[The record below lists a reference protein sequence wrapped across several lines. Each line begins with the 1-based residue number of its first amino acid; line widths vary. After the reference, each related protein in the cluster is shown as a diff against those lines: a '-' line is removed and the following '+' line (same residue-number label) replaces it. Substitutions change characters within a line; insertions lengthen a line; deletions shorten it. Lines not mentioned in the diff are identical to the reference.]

1 MGFVLAQSHGAFIFS
16 NISDCTKVAVFVY
29 AKQKH
34 GCFCVTLRPELC
46 DDNGYFSTMT
56 QSLLF
61 HKTFTHPTSDEWVVF
76 VHGAGGSSS
85 IWFKQIKA
93 YKQHFNLLLIDLR
106 GHGKSNQLIKEIIAN
121 RYTFKEVTL
130 DILKVLDHLK
140 IQSAHFVGMSLGTI
154 IVRNL
159 AELATGRVKTMVLGG
174 AVTRL
179 NTRSQVLVK
188 LGNLC
193 KHIVPYMWL
202 YRLFAY
208 IVMPQRAQKESRHM
222 FIREAKKL
230 CQKEFKRW
238 FILTAEVNPLM
249 RYFKDRELPIPTLY
263 LMGEKDYMFI
273 TPVKEMVSAHTLSEL
288 HEIPDCGHVCNVE
301 RPDEFNDHSIA
312 FIQQHLTA

>member
-1 MGFVLAQSHGAFIFS
+1 
-16 NISDCTKVAVFVY
+16 
-29 AKQKH
+29 
-34 GCFCVTLRPELC
+34 
-46 DDNGYFSTMT
+46 MT
-56 QSLLF
+56 QPLLF
-61 HKTFTHPTSDEWVVF
+61 HKTYLHPTSNEWVVF

-106 GHGKSNQLIKEIIAN
+106 GHGKSNQLLKELITS
-121 RYTFKEVTL
+121 RYTFTAVTQ

-159 AELATGRVKTMVLGG
+159 AELASDRVRSMVLGG

-179 NTRSQVLVK
+179 NTRSQILVK
-188 LGNLC
+188 LGNLG
-193 KHIVPYMWL
+193 KHILPYMWL
-202 YRLFAY
+202 YKLFAY
-208 IVMPQRAQKESRHM
+208 IVMPQKNQRESRHL

-238 FILTAEVNPLM
+238 FTLAADVNPLM

-263 LMGEKDYMFI
+263 LMGDRDYMFI
-273 TPVKEMVSAHTLSEL
+273 KPVKEMVAVHKLSVL
-288 HEIPDCGHVCNVE
+288 REIPDCGHVCNVE
-301 RPDEFNDHSIA
+301 RPDDFNQHSIE
-312 FIQQHLTA
+312 FIKQQSLTA

>member
-1 MGFVLAQSHGAFIFS
+1 
-16 NISDCTKVAVFVY
+16 
-29 AKQKH
+29 
-34 GCFCVTLRPELC
+34 
-46 DDNGYFSTMT
+46 MT
-56 QSLLF
+56 QPLLF
-61 HKTFTHPTSDEWVVF
+61 HKTYLHPTSKEWVVF

-106 GHGKSNQLIKEIIAN
+106 GHGKSNQLLKELMTS
-121 RYTFKEVTL
+121 RYTFTAVTQ

-159 AELATGRVKTMVLGG
+159 AELASERVRSMVLGG

-179 NTRSQVLVK
+179 NTRSQILVR
-188 LGNLC
+188 LGNFG
-193 KHIVPYMWL
+193 KHILPYMWL
-202 YRLFAY
+202 YKLFAY
-208 IVMPQRAQKESRHM
+208 IVMPQKNQRESRHL

-238 FILTAEVNPLM
+238 FILAADVNPLM

-263 LMGEKDYMFI
+263 LMGDRDYMFI
-273 TPVKEMVSAHTLSEL
+273 KPVKEMVAVHKLSVL
-288 HEIPDCGHVCNVE
+288 REIPDCGHVCNVE
-301 RPDEFNDHSIA
+301 RPDDFNQHSMEFIK
-312 FIQQHLTA
+312 QQSLAA

>member
-1 MGFVLAQSHGAFIFS
+1 
-16 NISDCTKVAVFVY
+16 
-29 AKQKH
+29 
-34 GCFCVTLRPELC
+34 
-46 DDNGYFSTMT
+46 MT
-56 QSLLF
+56 QPLLF
-61 HKTFTHPTSDEWVVF
+61 HKTYLHPTSKEWVVF

-106 GHGKSNQLIKEIIAN
+106 GHGKSNQLLKELMTS
-121 RYTFKEVTL
+121 RYTFTAVTQ

-159 AELATGRVKTMVLGG
+159 AELASERVRSMVLGG

-179 NTRSQVLVK
+179 NTRSQILVR
-188 LGNLC
+188 LGNLG
-193 KHIVPYMWL
+193 KHILPYMWL
-202 YRLFAY
+202 YKLFAY
-208 IVMPQRAQKESRHM
+208 IVMPQKNQRESRHL

-238 FILTAEVNPLM
+238 FILAADVNPLM

-263 LMGEKDYMFI
+263 LMGDRDYMFI
-273 TPVKEMVSAHTLSEL
+273 KPVKEMVAVHKLTVLR
-288 HEIPDCGHVCNVE
+288 EIPDCGHVCNVE
-301 RPDEFNDHSIA
+301 RPDDFNQHSIE
-312 FIQQHLTA
+312 FIKQQSLAA

>member
-1 MGFVLAQSHGAFIFS
+1 M
-16 NISDCTKVAVFVY
+16 SDA
-29 AKQKH
+29 
-34 GCFCVTLRPELC
+34 
-46 DDNGYFSTMT
+46 
-56 QSLLF
+56 LLF
-61 HKTFTHPTSDEWVVF
+61 HKTFEHPTSKEWVVF

-106 GHGKSNQLIKEIIAN
+106 GHGKSNQLLKEIISS
-121 RYTFKEVTL
+121 RYTFKAVTL

-140 IQSAHFVGMSLGTI
+140 IRSAHFVGMSLGTI
-154 IVRNL
+154 IVRNV
-159 AELATGRVKTMVLGG
+159 AELAADRVKSMVLGG

-202 YRLFAY
+202 YSLFAY
-208 IVMPQRAQKESRHM
+208 IVMPQSAQKESRHL

-238 FILTAEVNPLM
+238 FILTSEVNPLM
-249 RYFKDRELPIPTLY
+249 RYFKDREIPIPTLY

-273 TPVKEMVSAHTLSEL
+273 KPVKDMVAVHKQSHLQ
-288 HEIPDCGHVCNVE
+288 EIPDCGHVCNVE
-301 RPDEFNDHSIA
+301 RPEEFNQHSIA
-312 FIQQHLTA
+312 FIQQQIN

>member
-1 MGFVLAQSHGAFIFS
+1 
-16 NISDCTKVAVFVY
+16 
-29 AKQKH
+29 
-34 GCFCVTLRPELC
+34 
-46 DDNGYFSTMT
+46 MT
-56 QSLLF
+56 QPLLF
-61 HKTFTHPTSDEWVVF
+61 HKTYLHPTSKEWVVF

-106 GHGKSNQLIKEIIAN
+106 GHGKSNQLLKELMTS
-121 RYTFKEVTL
+121 RYTFTAVTQ

-159 AELATGRVKTMVLGG
+159 AELASERVRSMVLGG

-179 NTRSQVLVK
+179 NTRSQILVR
-188 LGNLC
+188 LGNLG
-193 KHIVPYMWL
+193 KHILPYMWL
-202 YRLFAY
+202 YKLFAY
-208 IVMPQRAQKESRHM
+208 IVMPQKNQRESRHL

-238 FILTAEVNPLM
+238 FILAADVNPLM

-263 LMGEKDYMFI
+263 LMGDRDYMFI
-273 TPVKEMVSAHTLSEL
+273 KPVKEMVAVHKLSVL
-288 HEIPDCGHVCNVE
+288 REIPDCGHVCNVE
-301 RPDEFNDHSIA
+301 RPDDFNQHSIE
-312 FIQQHLTA
+312 FIKQQSLAAL